1 MYNSFPLLDEV
12 CDEDELLE
20 EELCA
25 EDDELLLEEL
35 CEEADELLLDEELC
49 EDDEDEELL
58 LEEDLSSLLLSLDVP
73 LTVEEVLSLTVS
85 SEVVPL
91 TLVPLCSLP
100 CTVELVPLV
109 EAGAEEETSS
119 FFLASLH
126 PQRSTAKIKNKTK
139 YFFIIKTSF
148 LCFNHFIIKHTFI
161 QQGKKVW

>member
-12 CDEDELLE
+12 CDEDELLEE

-73 LTVEEVLSLTVS
+73 LTVEEVLSLAVPFEELLS
-85 SEVVPL
+85 LPLVVPTSLL
-91 TLVPLCSLP
+91 TPGSPLC
-100 CTVELVPLV
+100 VED
-109 EAGAEEETSS
+109 
-119 FFLASLH
+119 
-126 PQRSTAKIKNKTK
+126 
-139 YFFIIKTSF
+139 
-148 LCFNHFIIKHTFI
+148 
-161 QQGKKVW
+161 